1 MKGVIGLEQDSVG
14 EQLRQMGPTPPDVKM
29 TSYPIANTA
38 KVLTAFSKLGQQ
50 LMQALLG
57 EPLARWGVN
66 SIPDYG
72 GGCGMPLVHN
82 TRANRASDVTT

>member
-1 MKGVIGLEQDSVG
+1 
-14 EQLRQMGPTPPDVKM
+14 M